1 MVSQKLKVC
10 MRLRK
15 IAARLLPPASQLKR
29 STTDLCVYGI
39 CLLVGKFP
47 VASAFIYVQ
56 EFYSF
61 VTPHR
66 ISKAVFENNLKSS
79 TVFKRHLAPAI
90 ASNVCL
96 IENCSKHSSNTLLRL
111 LRFFMRLTLVS
122 CHALICI

>member
-1 MVSQKLKVC
+1 MP
-10 MRLRK
+10 LRK
-15 IAARLLPPASQLKR
+15 IAAQLLPASQLKR

-66 ISKAVFENNLKSS
+66 ISKAVVFEKQSEILDSTGWLLGKSS
-79 TVFKRHLAPAI
+79 HFVLFLYFTA
-90 ASNVCL
+90 
-96 IENCSKHSSNTLLRL
+96 
-111 LRFFMRLTLVS
+111 
-122 CHALICI
+122 

>member
-1 MVSQKLKVC
+1 MISQYLSTLHAVKENSSS
-10 MRLRK
+10 
-15 IAARLLPPASQLKR
+15 AAAPASQLKR

-66 ISKAVFENNLKSS
+66 ISKAV
-79 TVFKRHLAPAI
+79 
-90 ASNVCL
+90 L
-96 IENCSKHSSNTLLRL
+96 IWKQSEILDSFLSVRRAL
-111 LRFFMRLTLVS
+111 LVS
-122 CHALICI
+122 FCAFIYV